1 MTLAAASAERRRVD
15 GFGRWTG
22 LVADV
27 IRRRHRAYPP
37 VPQAIQRFA
46 LGEYT

>member
-1 MTLAAASAERRRVD
+1 MTLATASAERRRVD
-15 GFGRWTG
+15 GFGRWTR

-27 IRRRHRAYPP
+27 IRRHRAYPP
-37 VPQAIQRFA
+37 VSQVIQRFA